1 MAASPLYGPP
11 GELLVILSDPNHRT
25 FGLWI
30 GHMFSELT
38 YFFCAI
44 APMVG
49 VVNVG
54 LTSHFLVELMGPP
67 RLYREPRSSS
77 PTGAPRGYSPLPL
90 LGDFLPES
98 ATCGITWNKQKRFL
112 PQGAWPPTTRVPNR
126 GRALRTGEASWRPP
140 ARAIPH
146 TIAT

>member
-1 MAASPLYGPP
+1 
-11 GELLVILSDPNHRT
+11 
-25 FGLWI
+25 
-30 GHMFSELT
+30 MFSELT

-98 ATCGITWNKQKRFL
+98 ATYRDNLEQAKRFL
-112 PQGAWPPTTRVPNR
+112 LQGGV
-126 GRALRTGEASWRPP
+126 ASNDPSS
-140 ARAIPH
+140 
-146 TIAT
+146 

>member
-1 MAASPLYGPP
+1 MAASPLCGPP
-11 GELLVILSDPNHRT
+11 GELLVILSDPNHRA

-54 LTSHFLVELMGPP
+54 STSHFLVGLMGPP

-90 LGDFLPES
+90 WGISYRRAPL
-98 ATCGITWNKQKRFL
+98 AAITWNKQKRFL
-112 PQGAWPPTTRVPNR
+112 PHGAWPP
-126 GRALRTGEASWRPP
+126 
-140 ARAIPH
+140 
-146 TIAT
+146 

>member
-1 MAASPLYGPP
+1 MKPQIVCAPIRGK
-11 GELLVILSDPNHRT
+11 EHCNVREFDLSAVYVHNPNHRA

-54 LTSHFLVELMGPP
+54 STSHFLVGLMGPP

-90 LGDFLPES
+90 LWDFLTES
-98 ATCGITWNKQKRFL
+98 ATYRDNLEQAKKVPC
-112 PQGAWPPTTRVPNR
+112 TRCV
-126 GRALRTGEASWRPP
+126 ASNDPSS
-140 ARAIPH
+140 
-146 TIAT
+146 

>member
-1 MAASPLYGPP
+1 MAASPLCGPP
-11 GELLVILSDPNHRT
+11 GELLVILSDPNHLT

-54 LTSHFLVELMGPP
+54 WTSHFLVGLMVGPP

-98 ATCGITWNKQKRFL
+98 ATCRDNLEQAKKV
-112 PQGAWPPTTRVPNR
+112 PSTRCVAFNDP
-126 GRALRTGEASWRPP
+126 SS
-140 ARAIPH
+140 
-146 TIAT
+146 